1 MPRYNRTRIFSNNE
15 EYYEYLTK
23 KRNIKAAT
31 HFATPALRHPT
42 IAERASITTTAH
54 VWGYGDRFYNLAFK
68 FYGDPTYWWVIAWYN
83 ALPTEA
89 DIQNG
94 DLIEIPIN
102 LSEALGIL
110 GV

>member
-1 MPRYNRTRIFSNNE
+1 MPRYNRTRIFSNDE
-15 EYYEYLTK
+15 EYYQYLTK

-31 HFATPALRHPT
+31 HFSTPALRHPAV
-42 IAERASITTTAH
+42 AERASIITTSH
-54 VWGYGDRFYNLAFK
+54 VWGYGDRFYNLAYK
-68 FYGDPTYWWVIAWYN
+68 YYGDPTYWWVIAWYN

-89 DIQNG
+89 DIRNG

-102 LSEALGIL
+102 LSQALGIL